1 MQNSQKQ
8 TEHKSQQEGDVV
20 ETKVDHEI
28 DEVVRALRRAVDAK
42 VGLDCSFTDR
52 EQATLS
58 IGNEAQRRLLEQELQ
73 AIAEAQ
79 GRELLINDVLYRKH
93 RPGRRDYTSLCGIL
107 RIQRSTYRLAGVRN
121 GPTVV
126 ALDLQAGL
134 MEGATPAMAHRVAL
148 GYAKVH
154 SRSLEEDLR
163 ASHRAPPSRTRLEK
177 ISKRLGAKVKEETR
191 RIEAYLRQGE
201 RLPDNAAGISVG
213 LDRTAVPME
222 EARPNGAPPKTQ
234 RKKRVKPYVRTPPAP
249 VDVNYHMAYVGTV
262 SVTDQYGEGLVTRHY
277 AATPDEGP
285 DEVLHG
291 MMADVRNALRRNGS
305 LQVGI
310 VQDGAPEMWNLVR
323 PALIQAGVPNWL
335 EAIDRYHLN
344 ERLAKVLKA
353 IEPSPDVR
361 KLQLQRWNDELDTDD
376 CTIDRIEQRISNAID
391 HHCQDEDIV
400 AILQKH
406 ATFIDNNKD
415 RIRYVA
421 LREASLPVGSGATE
435 GSCRYVVGERTKRAS
450 RRWHE
455 EGLGAALALRSIYCS
470 DRLPRFFTY
479 LQRHYTAEIR
489 EADWEEN
496 DAA

>member
-1 MQNSQKQ
+1 MQNSQEPAEKKSHHENDVLE
-8 TEHKSQQEGDVV
+8 TE
-20 ETKVDHEI
+20 VDQEI

-42 VGLDCSFTDR
+42 VGLDCSFADR
-52 EQATLS
+52 EQAALS

-73 AIAEAQ
+73 SIAEAQ
-79 GRELLINDVLYRKH
+79 GRELLINDALYRKH
-93 RPGRRDYTSLCGIL
+93 RPGGRDYASLCGIL
-107 RIQRSTYRLAGVRN
+107 RVERSTYRLAGVRN
-121 GPTVV
+121 GPTAV
-126 ALDLQAGL
+126 ALELQAGL
-134 MEGATPAMAHRVAL
+134 MEGATPAMAYRVAL

-177 ISKRLGAKVKEETR
+177 ISRRLGAKAKEEAR

-201 RLPDNAAGISVG
+201 RLPHGATGISVG

-222 EARPNGAPPKTQ
+222 EVRPDGEPPKTR

-249 VDVNYHMAYVGTV
+249 IDVNYHMAYVGTV
-262 SVTDQYGEGLVTRHY
+262 SITNQYGEGLVTRRY
-277 AATPDEGP
+277 AASPDEGP
-285 DEVLHG
+285 DEVVHG

-305 LQVGI
+305 LRVGI

-323 PALIQAGVPNWL
+323 PALTQAGVPNWL

-344 ERLAKVLKA
+344 ERLAKVLKV
-353 IEPSPDVR
+353 IEPNPDAR
-361 KLQLQRWNDELDTDD
+361 KPQLHRWNDELDMDD
-376 CTIDRIEQRISNAID
+376 CTIDRVEQRICDEID
-391 HHCQDEDIV
+391 HHYQDDDIV
-400 AILQKH
+400 ATLQNH

-415 RIRYVA
+415 RIRYVS
-421 LREASLPVGSGATE
+421 LREAGLPVGSGATE
-435 GSCRYVVGERTKRAS
+435 GACRYVVGERAKRAS

-455 EGLGAALALRSIYCS
+455 DGLSAALALRSIYCS

-489 EADWEEN
+489 EADWDDN
-496 DAA
+496 AAA